1 MANFNITR
9 LGDEIVGTFDDGE
22 HRLVLRQRATILR
35 QRATNDFIF
44 DCACI
49 MDNLSRKIEGLKG

>member
-1 MANFNITR
+1 MANFNVTR
-9 LGDEIVGTFDDGE
+9 LGDEIIGTYDDGTQK
-22 HRLVLRQRATILR
+22 LVLKQKAS
-35 QRATNDFIF
+35 NDFIF

>member
-1 MANFNITR
+1 MANFNVTR
-9 LGDEIVGTFDDGE
+9 IGDEIIGTFDDGE
-22 HRLVLRQRATILR
+22 HRLVLRQS
-35 QRATNDFIF
+35 ATNDFIF